1 MKAVV
6 AAFNQEKAI
15 VGAFSVITNLRMDIF
30 EALPLAVTVVI
41 SVLTGERISSAQHLT
56 FSLHFIQT
64 VTSEIYLADNI
75 GPHFTVRIS
84 KFIFEYK
91 TIMSDS
97 QLF

>member
-15 VGAFSVITNLRMDIF
+15 VGAFSVVTNLRMDIF

-56 FSLHFIQT
+56 FSLHTFKLLLQRF
-64 VTSEIYLADNI
+64 VRLSTSDLTSQSAYRSSFLNI
-75 GPHFTVRIS
+75 
-84 KFIFEYK
+84 K
-91 TIMSDS
+91 
-97 QLF
+97 L

>member
-15 VGAFSVITNLRMDIF
+15 VGAFSVIRNLRMDIF

-56 FSLHFIQT
+56 LSLHTFKLLLQRF
-64 VTSEIYLADNI
+64 VRLSTSDLTSQSAYRSSFLNI
-75 GPHFTVRIS
+75 
-84 KFIFEYK
+84 K
-91 TIMSDS
+91 
-97 QLF
+97 L